1 LLKSSTMKNIFLFA
15 ISLLIFGTTQAQM
28 PKIEWMDSTAVSK
41 LEPGTF
47 SYFNASA
54 QSDLTIEQE
63 TDIFVDFALVDL
75 PKMADSVVVKVG
87 SDSKSFSS
95 LSPFMMRNVA
105 SSSEFSIQAFEDGK
119 PLLFKSKNTDA
130 LKFKFKYSVPPI
142 IVKDE
147 IVFGLLA
154 LILAFIFFT
163 SSKKSK
169 FWQKFYMVIPAL
181 LLCYV
186 IPALLVF
193 SGLISAEYSK
203 LYVMARDYLLPAAL
217 ILMTLGI
224 DFKAI
229 LNLGSKALIMFLT
242 GTVGVILGGPIAIL
256 VYSMIDPS
264 VVGGEG
270 YEAAWRGMATIAGS
284 WIGGGANQNAMYETY
299 QYAPQLYGKMI
310 VVDIVVANLWMAF
323 LLFGASRADKI
334 DKWLKA
340 DSSAIEDLKKRV
352 MDYQE
357 SIKKQPT
364 LTDYMMIL
372 GIAFSLVGIGH
383 FGGQILSEICA
394 NAFSPDSPFASSF
407 LWLVVIATTGGLL
420 LSFTKLRKYEGA
432 GASKIGSVFIYI
444 LVATIGMKMELA
456 EAIKEPELIL
466 VGMIWMIVH
475 VTFMIA
481 IAKLIKAPF
490 FFLAVGSQ
498 ANIGGAAS
506 APVVA
511 AAFHPSLTSVG
522 AIIAVLGYALGTYG
536 AILCAELMAM
546 VAP

>member
-1 LLKSSTMKNIFLFA
+1 
-15 ISLLIFGTTQAQM
+15 
-28 PKIEWMDSTAVSK
+28 
-41 LEPGTF
+41 
-47 SYFNASA
+47 
-54 QSDLTIEQE
+54 
-63 TDIFVDFALVDL
+63 
-75 PKMADSVVVKVG
+75 
-87 SDSKSFSS
+87 
-95 LSPFMMRNVA
+95 
-105 SSSEFSIQAFEDGK
+105 
-119 PLLFKSKNTDA
+119 
-130 LKFKFKYSVPPI
+130 
-142 IVKDE
+142 
-147 IVFGLLA
+147 
-154 LILAFIFFT
+154 
-163 SSKKSK
+163 
-169 FWQKFYMVIPAL
+169 
-181 LLCYV
+181 
-186 IPALLVF
+186 
-193 SGLISAEYSK
+193 
-203 LYVMARDYLLPAAL
+203 
-217 ILMTLGI
+217 
-224 DFKAI
+224 
-229 LNLGSKALIMFLT
+229 MFLT

-340 DSSAIEDLKKRV
+340 DSSAIEDLKNRV
-352 MDYQE
+352 MDYQA
-357 SIKKQPT
+357 SIQKQPS

-372 GIAFSLVGIGH
+372 GIAFALVGVGH
-383 FGGQILSEICA
+383 FGGEILAEACA
-394 NAFSPDSPFASSF
+394 TAFSPDSPFASSF

-456 EAIKEPELIL
+456 EAIKEPQLIL
-466 VGMIWMIVH
+466 VGIIWMIVH
-475 VTFMIA
+475 VTFMIV

-536 AILCAELMAM
+536 AIVCAELMKW

>member
-1 LLKSSTMKNIFLFA
+1 MKSFFL
-15 ISLLIFGTTQAQM
+15 LLIGTLFLGNTFGQSA
-28 PKIEWMDSTAVSK
+28 KVEWMDSSKVAK
-41 LEPGTF
+41 LEVGKF
-47 SYFNASA
+47 QYFNASA
-54 QSDLTIEQE
+54 QTELHLEVKTNV
-63 TDIFVDFALVDL
+63 FVDFAMVD
-75 PKMADSVVVKVG
+75 MAKNIESVQLIIDS
-87 SDSKSFSS
+87 DTLRYTS
-95 LSPFMMRNVA
+95 LQPFMIKGMESGA
-105 SSSEFSIQAFEDGK
+105 EFTIMAFGK
-119 PLLFKSKNTDA
+119 SDTLKFKTNNAQA
-130 LKFKFKYSVPPI
+130 LKFKVKYTERPM
-142 IVKDE
+142 IVRDE

-154 LILAFIFFT
+154 LVLAFIFFT
-163 SSKKSK
+163 AHKETA
-169 FWQKFYMVIPAL
+169 FWKKFYMVIPAL

-186 IPALLVF
+186 IPAVLVLF
-193 SGLISAEYSK
+193 GLISPEYSK
-203 LYVMARDYLLPAAL
+203 LYYMARDYLLPAAL

-229 LNLGSKALIMFLT
+229 MNLGSKALIMFLT
-242 GTVGVILGGPIAIL
+242 GTVGVIIGGPIAIL
-256 VYSMIDPS
+256 IYSYIDPS

-299 QYAPQLYGKMI
+299 QFAPQLYGKMI

-323 LLFGASRADKI
+323 LLFGASRADKV

-340 DSSAIEDLKKRV
+340 DSSSIEDLKNRV
-352 MDYQE
+352 VKYQE
-357 SIKKQPT
+357 SIAKQPT

-372 GIAFSLVGIGH
+372 GIAFSLVGVGH
-383 FGGQILSEICA
+383 FGGEIISDA
-394 NAFSPDSPFASSF
+394 IGKSLGSDSPFASSF

-420 LSFTKLRKYEGA
+420 LSCTKLRKYEGV

-456 EAIKEPELIL
+456 QAVKEPQLIL
-466 VGMIWMIVH
+466 VGVIWMIVH
-475 VTFMIA
+475 VTLMITV
-481 IAKLIKAPF
+481 AKIIKAPF

-536 AILCAELMAM
+536 AIICAELMAW
-546 VAP
+546 VAPV

>member
-1 LLKSSTMKNIFLFA
+1 MTMKNFFLF
-15 ISLLIFGTTQAQM
+15 LFGLILVGTVQAQA
-28 PKIEWMDSTAVSK
+28 PKVQWMDSVAVSK

-47 SYFNASA
+47 QYFNGSA
-54 QSDLTIEQE
+54 QKDIHIESK
-63 TDIFVDFALVDL
+63 TDIFVDFAMVDMSSKIDAVQL
-75 PKMADSVVVKVG
+75 IIDSDTILH
-87 SDSKSFSS
+87 SA
-95 LSPFMMRNVA
+95 LQPFMLKGIE
-105 SSSEFSIQAFEDGK
+105 SSGQYSITAFEQGK
-119 PLLFKSKNTDA
+119 VHAFTSQNAESLGFKI
-130 LKFKFKYSVPPI
+130 KYTERPA
-142 IVKDE
+142 IVRDE

-163 SSKKSK
+163 SHKQTP
-169 FWQKFYMVIPAL
+169 FWKKFYIVIPAL

-186 IPALLVF
+186 VPAFLVLF
-193 SGLISAEYSK
+193 GLISPEYSR
-203 LYVMARDYLLPAAL
+203 LYEMARDYLLPAAL

-229 LNLGSKALIMFLT
+229 MNLGSKALIMFLT
-242 GTVGVILGGPIAIL
+242 GTAGVIIGGPIAIL
-256 VYSMIDPS
+256 IYSQIDPS

-270 YEAAWRGMATIAGS
+270 FEAAWRGMATIAGS

-334 DKWLKA
+334 DRWLKA

-352 MDYQE
+352 TDYQE
-357 SIKKQPT
+357 SISKQPS

-372 GIAFSLVGIGH
+372 GIAFALVGLGH
-383 FGGQILSEICA
+383 FGGKAIATFFENSIGG
-394 NAFSPDSPFASSF
+394 DSPFASSF
-407 LWLVVIATTGGLL
+407 LWLVVIATTGGLI

-456 EAIKEPELIL
+456 EAIKEPQLIL
-466 VGMIWMIVH
+466 VGVIWMIVH
-475 VTFMIA
+475 VSLMIGV
-481 IAKLIKAPF
+481 AKLIKAPF

-511 AAFHPSLTSVG
+511 AAFHPSLASVG

-536 AILCAELMAM
+536 AIACAELMAW

>member
-1 LLKSSTMKNIFLFA
+1 MMKNN
-15 ISLLIFGTTQAQM
+15 LLLAVGLLLFGTVGAQ
-28 PKIEWMDSTAVSK
+28 ISNIQWLDSAAVTK

-54 QSDLTIEQE
+54 QSDIAIENK
-63 TDIFVDFALVDL
+63 TDIFVDFAMLDIPLSV
-75 PKMADSVVVKVG
+75 DSVIVKVG
-87 SDSKSFSS
+87 SNSASFPT
-95 LSPFMMRNVA
+95 LKPFMLRNVA
-105 SSSEFSIQAFEDGK
+105 SSSEFGITAFKDGK
-119 PLLFKSKNTDA
+119 QILFKSKNSNQ
-130 LKFKFKYSVPPI
+130 LKFKIKYTERPL
-142 IVKDE
+142 IVRDE

-154 LILAFIFFT
+154 MILAIIFYT
-163 SSKKSK
+163 SHKQSP
-169 FWQKFYMVIPAL
+169 FWKKFYMILPAL

-186 IPALLVF
+186 IPALLVL
-193 SGLISAEYSK
+193 SGLISPEYSK

-229 LNLGSKALIMFLT
+229 INLGSKALIMFVT
-242 GTVGVILGGPIAIL
+242 GTVGVILGGPLAIL

-284 WIGGGANQNAMYETY
+284 WIGGGENQNAMYETY

-340 DSSAIEDLKKRV
+340 DSSAIEDLKKR
-352 MDYQE
+352 MIDYQD
-357 SIKKQPT
+357 SIQKQPT

-372 GIAFSLVGIGH
+372 GIAFALVGIGH
-383 FGGQILSEICA
+383 FGGEILAEVVA
-394 NAFSPDSPFASSF
+394 TTFSPESPFASSF

-420 LSFTKLRKYEGA
+420 LSFTKLRKYEGV

-456 EAIKEPELIL
+456 EAIKEPQLIL
-466 VGMIWMIVH
+466 VGIIWMIVH
-475 VTFMIA
+475 VTFMIV

-536 AILCAELMAM
+536 AIVCAELMKW

>member
-1 LLKSSTMKNIFLFA
+1 MKNFFLF
-15 ISLLIFGTTQAQM
+15 LLGVILAGNAQAQT
-28 PKIEWMDSTAVSK
+28 PKVQWMDSTAVSK
-41 LEPGTF
+41 LEPGAF
-47 SYFNASA
+47 MYFNGSA
-54 QSDLTIEQE
+54 QTDIHLESK
-63 TDIFVDFALVDL
+63 TDIFVDFAMVDMSSKIDEVQL
-75 PKMADSVVVKVG
+75 IIDS
-87 SDSKSFSS
+87 DTIIHSS
-95 LSPFMMRNVA
+95 LQPFILKGIE
-105 SSSEFSIQAFEDGK
+105 SSGQYSITAFENGK
-119 PLLFKSKNTDA
+119 PYSFTSKNAESLD
-130 LKFKFKYSVPPI
+130 FKISYTVRPA
-142 IVKDE
+142 IVRDE

-154 LILAFIFFT
+154 FILAFIFFT
-163 SSKKSK
+163 SHKETP
-169 FWQKFYMVIPAL
+169 FWKKFYMVIPAL

-186 IPALLVF
+186 VPAFLVLF
-193 SGLISAEYSK
+193 GLISPQYSS
-203 LYVMARDYLLPAAL
+203 LYEMARDYLLPAAL

-229 LNLGSKALIMFLT
+229 MNLGSKALIMFLT
-242 GTVGVILGGPIAIL
+242 GTLGVIIGGPIAIL
-256 VYSMIDPS
+256 IYSQIDPS

-270 YEAAWRGMATIAGS
+270 YTAAWRGMATIAGS

-334 DKWLKA
+334 DRWLKA

-352 MDYQE
+352 TDYQE
-357 SIKKQPT
+357 SISKQPT

-372 GIAFSLVGIGH
+372 GIAFSLVGLGH
-383 FGGQILSEICA
+383 FGGKAIATLIGDSIG
-394 NAFSPDSPFASSF
+394 NDSPFASSF
-407 LWLVVIATTGGLL
+407 LWLVVIATTGGLI

-432 GASKIGSVFIYI
+432 GASKIGSIFIYI

-456 EAIKEPELIL
+456 EAIKEPQLIL
-466 VGMIWMIVH
+466 VGVIWMIVH
-475 VTFMIA
+475 VSLMIGV
-481 IAKLIKAPF
+481 AKLIKAPF

-511 AAFHPSLTSVG
+511 AAFHPSLASVG

-536 AILCAELMAM
+536 AIACAELMAW

>member
-1 LLKSSTMKNIFLFA
+1 MKSILFLF
-15 ISLLIFGTTQAQM
+15 ISLMTAGMASAQM
-28 PKIEWMDSTAVSK
+28 PKINWLDSSAVAK

-47 SYFNASA
+47 TYFNASA
-54 QSDLTIEQE
+54 QSTITIEKS
-63 TDIFVDFALVDL
+63 TDIFIDFAVMDVPSPIDSLV
-75 PKMADSVVVKVG
+75 VNVG
-87 SDSKSFSS
+87 SNSTTFDRLQPFLLRNINSTQEFKIKAYSGGKS
-95 LSPFMMRNVA
+95 VA
-105 SSSEFSIQAFEDGK
+105 FA
-119 PLLFKSKNTDA
+119 SKNTDE
-130 LKFKFKYSVPPI
+130 LGFKIKYSQPPL
-142 IVKDE
+142 IVRDE
-147 IVFGLLA
+147 IVFGLLT
-154 LILAFIFFT
+154 LILAIIFFT
-163 SSKKSK
+163 SHKQSN
-169 FWQKFYMVIPAL
+169 FWQKFYRIIPAL

-186 IPALLVF
+186 IPAFLVF
-193 SGLISAEYSK
+193 FGWISPEYSK
-203 LYVMARDYLLPAAL
+203 LYEMARDYLLPAAL

-229 LNLGSKALIMFLT
+229 LNLGPKALIMFLT

-270 YEAAWRGMATIAGS
+270 FEATWRGMSTIAGS

-323 LLFGASRADKI
+323 LLFGASRAEKI

-340 DSSAIEDLKKRV
+340 DSSSIEELKKRV
-352 MDYQE
+352 TDYQS
-357 SIKKQPT
+357 SILKQPT
-364 LTDYMMIL
+364 LTDYVMIL
-372 GIAFSLVGIGH
+372 GIAFGLVGLGH
-383 FGGQILSEICA
+383 FGGAIMAEVIS
-394 NAFSPDSPFASSF
+394 NTFSPDSPFANSF
-407 LWLVVIATTGGLL
+407 LWLVLIATTGGLV

-456 EAIKEPELIL
+456 EAVKEPQLIL
-466 VGMIWMIVH
+466 VGIIWMIVH
-475 VTFMIA
+475 VSFMIL

-511 AAFHPSLTSVG
+511 AAFHPALASVG

-536 AILCAELMAM
+536 AIVCAELMRW